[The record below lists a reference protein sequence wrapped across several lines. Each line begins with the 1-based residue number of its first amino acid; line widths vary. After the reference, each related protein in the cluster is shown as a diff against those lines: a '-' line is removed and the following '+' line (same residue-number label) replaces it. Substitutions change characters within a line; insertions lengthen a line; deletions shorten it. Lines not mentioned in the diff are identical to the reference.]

1 MAHNAEKPIGI
12 FYEHPTRFRILFDEL
27 EARRIPFARIQATRH
42 TYNPNEAE
50 SPYSLVIHGISS
62 SDCQR
67 GNSAGIFHAAN
78 YLAHLERLGVP
89 VVNGT
94 SAHAIESSRARQL
107 SLLTSLG
114 IPYPPTRIISHPSQI
129 VSAARTLR
137 FPVLVKAN
145 INGDTAGV
153 TRFNSWEAL
162 QKAVDLYQVNLGA
175 DHTALVQECI
185 SPIDNYMVRLHI
197 LDGKFLYAAK
207 VYISPEDFEYSPS
220 EVYCKPNRYSQA
232 NSYGIAETIENDY
245 TPPLQLIEQAER
257 IIQAASIDVGTV
269 EFVSDART
277 GKWYCYDVNARINFD
292 CSSDSAPCKQFADY
306 IEFRLQKF
314 YQAQPVYIL

>member
-1 MAHNAEKPIGI
+1 MI
-12 FYEHPTRFRILFDEL
+12 
-27 EARRIPFARIQATRH
+27 
-42 TYNPNEAE
+42 
-50 SPYSLVIHGISS
+50 
-62 SDCQR
+62 
-67 GNSAGIFHAAN
+67 
-78 YLAHLERLGVP
+78 
-89 VVNGT
+89 NGT
-94 SAHAIESSRARQL
+94 SAHAIESSKARQL

-114 IPYPPTRIISHPSQI
+114 IAYPQTRIVSHPSQI
-129 VSAARTLR
+129 VPAARTLR

-145 INGDTAGV
+145 ISGNASGI

-175 DHTALVQECI
+175 DHTALVQEYI
-185 SPIDNYMVRLHI
+185 STADNYIVRLHI

-207 VYISPEDFEYSPS
+207 VYISPEDFKYSPS
-220 EVYCKPNRYSQA
+220 EIYCKPNRYSQPE
-232 NSYGIAETIENDY
+232 SYGVSETIENDY

-269 EFVSDART
+269 EFVSDIRT
-277 GKWYCYDVNARINFD
+277 NKWYCYDINARINFD
-292 CSSDSAPCKQFADY
+292 CSSDSAPCRQFADY

>member
-27 EARRIPFARIQATRH
+27 EARRIPFVRIQATRH
-42 TYNPNEAE
+42 TYNPNESE
-50 SPYSLVIHGISS
+50 SPYSMVIHGISS

-89 VVNGT
+89 VINGT
-94 SAHAIESSRARQL
+94 SAHVIESSKARQL
-107 SLLTSLG
+107 SLLTALG
-114 IPYPPTRIISHPSQI
+114 IAYPQTKVISHPSQL
-129 VSAARTLR
+129 VPAARTLR

-145 INGDTAGV
+145 ISGNASEV
-153 TRFNSWEAL
+153 TRFSSWQAL

-175 DHTALVQECI
+175 DHTALVQEYL
-185 SPIDNYMVRLHI
+185 SPADNYIVRLHI

-207 VYISPEDFEYSPS
+207 VYISPDDFEYSPS
-220 EVYCKPNRYSQA
+220 DVYCKPNRYAQPKLYSV
-232 NSYGIAETIENDY
+232 SETIENDY
-245 TPPLQLIEQAER
+245 TPPRQLIEQAER

-269 EFVSDART
+269 EFLQDART
-277 GKWYCYDVNARINFD
+277 NKWYCFDVSARINFD
-292 CSSDSAPCKQFADY
+292 CSSDAAPCKQFADY
-306 IEFRLQKF
+306 IEFRLQKL